1 VMISLIY
8 PCLRGTNDG

>member
-8 PCLRGTNDG
+8 PCLRGTSDG